1 MKKYTFEP
9 FPELSYSSIK
19 GIRFYEVNGQQF
31 PSITTAIGRQRSKQK
46 GLQDWRDRVGEDAAK
61 HISRTAAMRGTAFHT
76 LCEEYVNGNDIEHL
90 KSKHFL
96 AWHMFGELKSHIN
109 EHLDGVVLQET
120 TMYSDEYK
128 VAGRSDLI
136 AEWDG
141 KLSIVDYKTTT
152 KMKKPE
158 WIQDYFVQCTAYAKM
173 FEEHTGYSVDDLVI
187 AMVAEDGQVEIFKS
201 ETKLHLERLEEIME
215 EFYDSVFK
223 ELAA

>member
-31 PSITTAIGRQRSKQK
+31 PSITTAIGRQRSKQA
-46 GLQDWRDRVGEDAAK
+46 GLQQWRDRVGEDAAK
-61 HISRTAAMRGTAFHT
+61 HISRTAAIRGTAFHT

>member
-9 FPELSYSSIK
+9 FTDLSYSSIK
-19 GIRFYEVNGQQF
+19 GIRYYQVNGQYY
-31 PSITTAIGRQRSKQK
+31 PSITTCIGRQRSKQA
-46 GLQDWRDRVGEDAAK
+46 GLQQWRDRVGEDAAK
-61 HISRTAAMRGTAFHT
+61 HISRTAAIRGTAFHT

-158 WIQDYFVQCTAYAKM
+158 WIQDYFVQCAAYAKM
-173 FEEHTGYSVDDLVI
+173 FTEHTGYSVDDLVI
-187 AMVAEDGQVEIFKS
+187 AMVAEDGQVELFNSKT
-201 ETKLHLERLEEIME
+201 ELHLERLQVIMD
-215 EFYDSVFK
+215 EFYDTTLS

>member
-1 MKKYTFEP
+1 MKYTFKP
-9 FPELSYSSIK
+9 FPDLTYSSVK
-19 GIRFYEVNGQQF
+19 GIRFYQVNGKQY
-31 PSITTAIGRQRSKQK
+31 PSITTCISRQRSKQK
-46 GLQDWRDRVGEDAAK
+46 GLQDWRDRVGHDAAN
-61 HISRTAAMRGTAFHT
+61 HISRTAAVRGTAFHT

-158 WIQDYFVQCTAYAKM
+158 WIQDYFVQCAAYAKM
-173 FEEHTGYSVDDLVI
+173 FEEHTGYPVEDLVI

-201 ETKLHLERLEEIME
+201 ETELHLERLQEIMD
-215 EFYDSVFK
+215 EFYDTALS

>member
-1 MKKYTFEP
+1 MKYKFKP
-9 FPELSYSSIK
+9 FPDLPYTTK
-19 GIRFYEVNGQQF
+19 AGIRFYDVNGEF
-31 PSITTAIGRQRSKQK
+31 YPSITTCIGKQRSKQK
-46 GLQDWRDRVGEDAAK
+46 GLQDWRNRVGEDAAK
-61 HISRTAAMRGTAFHT
+61 HISRTAAIRGTAFHT

-109 EHLDGVVLQET
+109 THLDGVVLQET

-173 FEEHTGYSVDDLVI
+173 FEEHTGYPVDDLVI
-187 AMVAEDGQVEIFKS
+187 AMVAEDGQVELFKS
-201 ETKLHLERLEEIME
+201 KTELHLGRLEEIME
-215 EFYDSVFK
+215 EFYDTAFA

>member
-1 MKKYTFEP
+1 MKKYKFEP
-9 FPELSYSSIK
+9 FPDLPYSSVN
-19 GIRFYEVNGQQF
+19 GIRFYKVNGQQY
-31 PSITTAIGRQRSKQK
+31 PSITTCIGRQRSKQA
-46 GLQDWRDRVGEDAAK
+46 GLQQWRDRVGEDAAK
-61 HISRTAAMRGTAFHT
+61 HISRTAAIRGTAFHT

-120 TMYSDEYK
+120 TMHSDEYK

-152 KMKKPE
+152 KMKRPE
-158 WIQDYFVQCTAYAKM
+158 WIQDYFVQCAAYAKM
-173 FEEHTGYSVDDLVI
+173 FEEHTGYLVDDLVI

-201 ETKLHLERLEEIME
+201 ETKLHLSKLEEIMD
-215 EFYDSVFK
+215 EFYDSVFD

>member
-1 MKKYTFEP
+1 MKKYKFEP
-9 FPELSYSSIK
+9 FPDLTYSSK
-19 GIRFYEVNGQQF
+19 AGVRYYEVNGQF
-31 PSITTAIGRQRSKQK
+31 YPSITTAIGRQRSKQK
-46 GLQDWRDRVGEDAAK
+46 GLQEWRDRVGEDAAK
-61 HISRTAAMRGTAFHT
+61 HISRTAAVRGTAFHT

-120 TMYSDEYK
+120 TMYSDEYR

-152 KMKKPE
+152 RMKKLE
-158 WIQDYFVQCTAYAKM
+158 WI
-173 FEEHTGYSVDDLVI
+173 
-187 AMVAEDGQVEIFKS
+187 
-201 ETKLHLERLEEIME
+201 
-215 EFYDSVFK
+215 
-223 ELAA
+223 

>member
-1 MKKYTFEP
+1 MKYKFEP
-9 FPELSYSSIK
+9 FPNLSSTTK
-19 GIRFYEVNGQQF
+19 AGIRFYDVNGEF
-31 PSITTAIGRQRSKQK
+31 YPSITTCIGKQKDKQK
-46 GLQDWRDRVGEDAAK
+46 GLQAWRDRVGEDAAK
-61 HISRTAAMRGTAFHT
+61 HISRTAAVRGTAFHT
-76 LCEEYVNGNDIEHL
+76 LCEEYVNGNDIKHL

-109 EHLDGVVLQET
+109 EHLNGVVLQET

-158 WIQDYFVQCTAYAKM
+158 WIQDYFVQCSAYAKM

-201 ETKLHLERLEEIME
+201 KTELHLQRLEQIME
-215 EFYDSVFK
+215 EFYDTVFD

>member
-1 MKKYTFEP
+1 MKYTFKP
-9 FPELSYSSIK
+9 FPELTHTSIK
-19 GIRFYEVNGQQF
+19 GTRFYDVNGKF
-31 PSITTAIGRQRSKQK
+31 YPSITTCISRQRSKQK
-46 GLQDWRDRVGEDAAK
+46 GLQEWRDKVGHDTAN
-61 HISRTAAMRGTAFHT
+61 HISRTAAVRGTAFHT

-96 AWHMFGELKSHIN
+96 AWHMFGELKSHIDS
-109 EHLDGVVLQET
+109 HLDGVVLQET

-158 WIQDYFVQCTAYAKM
+158 WIQDYFVQCAAYAKM
-173 FEEHTGYSVDDLVI
+173 FEEHTGYKIDNLVI
-187 AMVAEDGQVEIFKS
+187 AMVAEDGQVQLFDSQTE
-201 ETKLHLERLEEIME
+201 LHLVQLQNIMD
-215 EFYDSVFK
+215 EFYNFVLS

>member
-1 MKKYTFEP
+1 MKKYKFEP
-9 FPELSYSSIK
+9 FPDLPYSSIK
-19 GIRFYEVNGQQF
+19 GIRYYQVNGQHF
-31 PSITTAIGRQRSKQK
+31 PSITTCIGRQRSKQA
-46 GLQDWRDRVGEDAAK
+46 GLQQWRDRVGEDAAK

-76 LCEEYVNGNDIEHL
+76 LCEEYVNGKDIEHL

-158 WIQDYFVQCTAYAKM
+158 WIQDYFVQCAAYAKM
-173 FEEHTGYSVDDLVI
+173 FEEHTGYPVDDLVI
-187 AMVAEDGQVEIFKS
+187 AMVAEDGQVELFKS
-201 ETKLHLERLEEIME
+201 ETELHLGRLEEIME
-215 EFYDSVFK
+215 EFYDLVLS

>member
-1 MKKYTFEP
+1 MKYTFKP
-9 FPELSYSSIK
+9 FPNLSYSSIK
-19 GIRFYEVNGQQF
+19 GIRFYQVNGQSY
-31 PSITTAIGRQRSKQK
+31 PSITTCISRQRSKQK
-46 GLQDWRDRVGEDAAK
+46 GLQDWRERVGPDAAS

-120 TMYSDEYK
+120 TMHSDEYK

-187 AMVAEDGQVEIFKS
+187 AMVAEDGQVELFKS
-201 ETKLHLERLEEIME
+201 KTKLHLTRLEEIME
-215 EFYDSVFK
+215 EFYDTVFN

>member
-1 MKKYTFEP
+1 MKYTFEP
-9 FPELSYSSIK
+9 FPDLSYSSVK
-19 GIRFYEVNGQQF
+19 GIRFYQVNGKQY
-31 PSITTAIGRQRSKQK
+31 PSITTCIGRQRSKQK
-46 GLQDWRDRVGEDAAK
+46 GLADWRERVGPDAAA

-158 WIQDYFVQCTAYAKM
+158 WIQDYFVQCAAYAKM
-173 FEEHTGYSVDDLVI
+173 FEEHTGYPVEDLVI
-187 AMVAEDGQVEIFKS
+187 AMVAEDGQVELFKS
-201 ETKLHLERLEEIME
+201 ETELHLGRLEEIMN
-215 EFYDSVFK
+215 EFYDTALA

>member
-1 MKKYTFEP
+1 MKKYKFEP
-9 FPELSYSSIK
+9 FPDLPYSSK
-19 GIRFYEVNGQQF
+19 AGVRYYEVNGQF
-31 PSITTAIGRQRSKQK
+31 YPSITTAIGRQRSKQK
-46 GLQDWRDRVGEDAAK
+46 GLQEWRDRVGEDAAK
-61 HISRTAAMRGTAFHT
+61 HISRTAAVRGTAFHT

-120 TMYSDEYK
+120 TMYSDEYR

-158 WIQDYFVQCTAYAKM
+158 WIQDYFVQCAAYAKM
-173 FEEHTGYSVDDLVI
+173 FEERTGERVESIVTLIAVSDGTSQLFIDEPSDRWVDQLVTLRN
-187 AMVAEDGQVEIFKS
+187 EYREQYGK
-201 ETKLHLERLEEIME
+201 
-215 EFYDSVFK
+215 
-223 ELAA
+223 

>member
-9 FPELSYSSIK
+9 FTDLSYSSIK
-19 GIRFYEVNGQQF
+19 GIRYYQVNGQHF
-31 PSITTAIGRQRSKQK
+31 PSITTCIGRQRSKQA
-46 GLQDWRDRVGEDAAK
+46 GLQQWRDRVGEDAAK

-158 WIQDYFVQCTAYAKM
+158 WIQDYFVQCAAYAKM
-173 FEEHTGYSVDDLVI
+173 FEEHTGYPVEDLVI

-201 ETKLHLERLEEIME
+201 ETELHLERLQEIMD
-215 EFYDSVFK
+215 EFYDTALS